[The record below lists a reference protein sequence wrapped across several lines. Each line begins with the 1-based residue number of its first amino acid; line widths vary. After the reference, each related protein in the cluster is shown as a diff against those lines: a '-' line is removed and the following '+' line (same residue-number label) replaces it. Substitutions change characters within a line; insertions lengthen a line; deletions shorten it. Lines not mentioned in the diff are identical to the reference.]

1 MPKDDA
7 RDGYGTFGLPDSY
20 FGGTSAKLK
29 KENQNFNNYTL
40 HNESRDIYQGRYD
53 AILVPAQQVDDL
65 VNQNLN
71 SVNTLK
77 SEIQVLGNSTVW
89 SSHPQTYSSPELAKS
104 AISPLYFD
112 AHTSNDNE
120 ACSVIGVT
128 TVLGGYVG
136 AVGAGVSQ
144 ITPAVEEDEEDS
156 VTASGI
162 ISINN
167 GGTLVIEQ
175 VQGQFAVGVP
185 VLINGVESPSPTSLL
200 FTGMTKIRAD
210 CVMVTKYGALEPPN
224 DSVDN
229 PYSNDTYPLLD
240 GGTNG
245 VGTAQTYFKNAIDTG
260 AGGTPTI
267 GDATNYG
274 KVYTFNT
281 TTSGSDEQI
290 SPKLTQ
296 INTNRATGVTNT
308 NNGFVIKQKKTSYAI
323 AVWSYNRGN
332 KHVEQYL
339 SGNQNLSTLLDS
351 L

>member
-20 FGGTSAKLK
+20 FGGVSAKLK
-29 KENQNFNNYTL
+29 KENENFNNYTL
-40 HNESRDIYQGRYD
+40 HNESRDIYKGRYD
-53 AILVPAQQVDDL
+53 SILVPAQQVDDL

-77 SEIQVLGNSTVW
+77 SEVQVLGNSTVW
-89 SSHPQTYSSPELAKS
+89 SSHPQTYTSPELAKS

-136 AVGAGVSQ
+136 AVGAGISQ
-144 ITPAVEEDEEDS
+144 PAGITSTGPVGMA
-156 VTASGI
+156 ASGV
-162 ISINN
+162 ISINSS
-167 GGTLVIEQ
+167 GTLVIEQ
-175 VQGQFAVGVP
+175 VDGTFILNVP
-185 VLINGVESPSPTSLL
+185 VYINGISSPAPTSVLY
-200 FTGMTKIRAD
+200 TGMTKVRAD
-210 CVMVTKYGALEPPN
+210 CVMVTKYGAMEPPD

-240 GGTNG
+240 GSTNG

-260 AGGTPTI
+260 AGGSPTI
-267 GDATNYG
+267 SDATNYG

-281 TTSGSDEQI
+281 TTSGNDEQI

-296 INTNRATGVTNT
+296 IDTNRATGVSNT
-308 NNGFVIKQKKTSYAI
+308 NSGFIIKQKKTSYAI
-323 AVWSYNRGN
+323 SVWSYERGN
-332 KHVEQYL
+332 KNVEQYL